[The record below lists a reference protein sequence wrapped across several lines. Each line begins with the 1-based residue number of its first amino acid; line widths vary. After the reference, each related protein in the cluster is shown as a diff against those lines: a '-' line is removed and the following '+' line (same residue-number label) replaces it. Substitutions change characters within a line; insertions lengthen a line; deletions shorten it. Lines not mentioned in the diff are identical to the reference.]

1 MVSWLVIGVGDI
13 TRKRVLPAIASEPH
27 SRLTGIVT
35 RDPRKAEPYNVP
47 AWTDLNTALREC
59 DCNAVYVAS
68 PVVLHE
74 PQTLASLYAAKDVLC
89 EKPMAM
95 NHTQA
100 KTMVEEA
107 KRTSQILGVAYYRR
121 MYPAVDRLRKLLDEG
136 RIGRPVFGFATAYS
150 WSLQQPTEEGGWRF
164 DPAMAGG
171 GPFYDIA
178 SHRIDLMN
186 FLFGEPVRTCGQ
198 IATTVHDIAVED
210 NATVLIEH
218 ASGLRSVTDVRWH
231 SHVTRDEFLVR
242 GTDGE
247 IDLSPL
253 NSGYVKINGREPEFH
268 PPHAN
273 LHYPCIEN
281 FVTAV
286 EFRDENLL
294 RASGATSLATDRV
307 TEQVMSANAR

>member
-13 TRKRVLPAIASEPH
+13 TRKRVLPAIASEPR
-27 SRLTGIVT
+27 SRLAGIVT
-35 RDPRKAEPYNVP
+35 RDPRKAEAYNVH

-59 DCNAVYVAS
+59 DCNAVYIAS

-95 NHTQA
+95 NYGQA

-107 KRTSQILGVAYYRR
+107 KRTSQILGIAYYRR
-121 MYPAVDRLRKLLDEG
+121 MYPAVDRLRELIAAAS
-136 RIGRPVFGFATAYS
+136 IGRPVFAFATAYS
-150 WSLQQPTEEGGWRF
+150 WSLQQPHEEGGWRF

-171 GPFYDIA
+171 GPLYDIA
-178 SHRIDLMN
+178 SHRIDLLN
-186 FLFGEPVRTCGQ
+186 FLFGEPVRVSGH

-210 NATVLIEH
+210 NATVLIDH
-218 ASGLRSVTDVRWH
+218 ATGLRSVTDVRWH
-231 SHVTRDEFLVR
+231 SRVTRDEFLVR

-253 NSGYVKINGREPEFH
+253 NSGYVRINGGEPEFH

-281 FVTAV
+281 FVSAV
-286 EFRDENLL
+286 ESRDESQL
-294 RASGATSLATDRV
+294 RATGATSLPTDRV
-307 TEQVMSANAR
+307 TEEVISANAR